1 MAVTSLWRIKGRIGK
16 VVDYA
21 ANPGKTENPA
31 FDREDISSVISYA
44 MQQEKTEGPLLVMR
58 ENKSCGNLFL
68 E

>member
-21 ANPGKTENPA
+21 ANPEKTENPA